1 MLHQVTHHDS
11 ERTSEEDT
19 VRLERHESIR
29 AQVGLKVDQEPLHCQ
44 KVDQEPPPYGSHKT
58 NKVDPEAPHR

>member
-1 MLHQVTHHDS
+1 MLHIVTHHDS

-29 AQVGLKVDQEPLHCQ
+29 AHVGLKVDSEPLHCQ
-44 KVDQEPPPYGSHKT
+44 KADRDHTKQT
-58 NKVDPEAPHR
+58 R